1 MSISISIGLYFFF
14 LRKSNRFDLQ
24 LLHDSFMTEPT
35 MNWIPPPSLWVLA
48 TPENTHS
55 SPLKKIEIFFC
66 RIFWLHASFPLH
78 SWSNSYSI
86 GYEFKSIMVFWA
98 IKSSQLLQ
106 KQTHQA
112 MLQMNANKIVD
123 ALPLNSDP
131 TMAFQ
136 AQQII
141 TMADIIVAKTVTQSH
156 ALNDLMHECNKSL
169 MGV

>member
-1 MSISISIGLYFFF
+1 
-14 LRKSNRFDLQ
+14 
-24 LLHDSFMTEPT
+24 
-35 MNWIPPPSLWVLA
+35 
-48 TPENTHS
+48 
-55 SPLKKIEIFFC
+55 
-66 RIFWLHASFPLH
+66 
-78 SWSNSYSI
+78 
-86 GYEFKSIMVFWA
+86 
-98 IKSSQLLQ
+98 LLQ